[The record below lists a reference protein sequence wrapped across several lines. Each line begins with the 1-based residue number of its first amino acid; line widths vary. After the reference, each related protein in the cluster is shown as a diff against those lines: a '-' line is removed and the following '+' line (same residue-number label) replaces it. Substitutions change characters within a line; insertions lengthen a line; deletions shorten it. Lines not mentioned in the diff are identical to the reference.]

1 MHLIEVGIERVHERN
16 VEAVLPGALR
26 AAFFDAVVMPRAVW
40 REHEVAGTERHALAV
55 DHRVGA
61 FALHH
66 EAKRACLV
74 AVGRG
79 EFARVHHL
87 HAGVEQ
93 ARRGAPFLS
102 SGIHQHDHAPRRLLR
117 RHELGCPAHEW
128 FDLLPFPVGGDRF
141 RLGIPGLD
149 LVRHV
154 PERAQRLAFERGVVG
169 LELRRVLD
177 VRAADDVLAL
187 HGSSPVS
194 TAHSLRCPMLSIPGF
209 SDPVSSLSHLGGALV
224 FAILGGFLIARG
236 RGDARRVMSLVV
248 FAASCVLLL
257 SLSGVYHLL
266 TPQTA
271 ARGVLLR
278 LDHAA
283 IFLLIAGSFTP
294 IHAIL
299 LRERW
304 QNYLLAG
311 IWGAALTGLVLKTV
325 FFEAMPSW
333 LGLLMYLAL
342 GWLGLI
348 STVALARRFGVRFV
362 LPLVWG
368 ALAYT
373 AGALAD
379 FLLWPVL
386 LPGVIGPHEVFHAA
400 VLAGIGFHWWFIRGI
415 ASSDRAGALDAQIA
429 VLGFRAG

>member
-1 MHLIEVGIERVHERN
+1 
-16 VEAVLPGALR
+16 
-26 AAFFDAVVMPRAVW
+26 
-40 REHEVAGTERHALAV
+40 
-55 DHRVGA
+55 
-61 FALHH
+61 
-66 EAKRACLV
+66 
-74 AVGRG
+74 
-79 EFARVHHL
+79 
-87 HAGVEQ
+87 
-93 ARRGAPFLS
+93 
-102 SGIHQHDHAPRRLLR
+102 
-117 RHELGCPAHEW
+117 
-128 FDLLPFPVGGDRF
+128 
-141 RLGIPGLD
+141 
-149 LVRHV
+149 
-154 PERAQRLAFERGVVG
+154 
-169 LELRRVLD
+169 
-177 VRAADDVLAL
+177 
-187 HGSSPVS
+187 
-194 TAHSLRCPMLSIPGF
+194 MLSIPGF
-209 SDPVSSLSHLGGALV
+209 SDPVASITHLAGAAA
-224 FAILGGFLIARG
+224 FALLGGFLIGRG
-236 RGDARRVMSLVV
+236 RGETRRIVALSV
-248 FAASCVLLL
+248 FVFSCVLLL

-283 IFLLIAGSFTP
+283 IFVLIAGSFTP
-294 IHAIL
+294 VHAIL